1 MTYNRLNE
9 IAAIADVLEDISEQM
24 EEKLGDLPYSR
35 IGEFIRSISFAAGR
49 IAEEVRCLREILGFA
64 DLEPDAPTEPD
75 A

>member
-9 IAAIADVLEDISEQM
+9 IRAIAGMLEDISEQM

-35 IGEFIRSISFAAGR
+35 VGEFIRSISFAAER
-49 IAEEVRCLREILGFA
+49 IAEEVRCLREIPAFA
-64 DLEPDAPTEPD
+64 DLEPDVPTEPD